1 MVSMTL
7 KTQLRDAL
15 TEALRSGDTPRKTT
29 LRMALAAIKNAEVEA
44 RGELDEGKVV
54 SLVQKEVK
62 ARHET
67 IEGAQQANRPDLITK
82 AESEI
87 EILSE
92 FLPEPLSED
101 KLREFVKE
109 AIDEAGA
116 TSMEEIGH
124 VMGLLMPKI
133 QGKADGKE
141 ANQIVRE
148 MLQSE

>member
-1 MVSMTL
+1 MTL
-7 KTQLRDAL
+7 ITQLRDAL
-15 TEALRSGDTPRKTT
+15 TEALRSGDTQRKST

-44 RGELDEGKVV
+44 RGELDEGKVL
-54 SLVQKEVK
+54 SLIQKEVK
-62 ARHET
+62 ARLET

-87 EILSE
+87 EILNE
-92 FLPEPLSED
+92 FLPAPLSDEE
-101 KLREFVKE
+101 LRGLVKE

-116 TSMEEIGH
+116 TSMAEIGR
-124 VMGLLMPKI
+124 VMGVLMPKI

-148 MLQSE
+148 MLQAG